1 MSPLRAQFRQLAQSL
16 VIAALIA
23 GTPAARAASQQ
34 PTGRIEGDVT
44 DSRSRQPL
52 AGASVFIQGTSIG
65 TQTMERGHYVLLS
78 VPAGQYELRARRIGF
93 TNAAKQVTVVAGQ
106 TVTVDFPLSEAAISL
121 EEVVVTGTAATTRAK
136 EVPTSTDI
144 VNMQQLRSAPVQDA
158 QQVIAGRIPSVT
170 VEANSGQPGAGGQ
183 VKIRGTNTVSETVA
197 PLLYVDGVRI
207 NNELTRNNWGART
220 ASNPLQDIN
229 PDDIERVE
237 VVKGA
242 AATTLYG
249 TEASGG
255 VIQIFTKKGNVG
267 APEWSAKLTGGA
279 NVNSQW
285 GSKSDPTQLFTKCG
299 ETAQLYGIITSGTK
313 VGQRQYFRDPTCPSD
328 GNWTDPGAIGQYDGS
343 VRGGNQRV
351 TYFVSGNYGDI
362 NGILRNQWSKDG
374 GFRGN
379 FAFFPMEKLQLSLN
393 SSYQRRN
400 TRWAGDGNNSEG
412 FLLNVGRGWRGYF
425 QGGKGDQCASVT
437 GDTVC
442 VTHGN
447 LFDQTLTTKSDHY
460 LTGVSLNYTPTERF
474 ANRFNVG
481 WDYTTFNN
489 VTNLP
494 FGFQDFPKGYFWDEN
509 SNHTKLSLDYAGS
522 VQSGVWRASSLASTF
537 SWGGQLFRDHNR
549 WTEIDVQNFAGPGDP
564 TLTTGSELT
573 YRNDLP
579 FSITNAGFFLQE
591 QLAWRD
597 RLFVTGG
604 MRFDGN
610 SAFGE
615 NLGLQR
621 YPKIGASY
629 VLSEHEFWPKQWLET
644 FKIRGAIG
652 ESGRAPGAFDKLRT
666 WKPIT
671 GDEDQPGFT
680 PDNVGNPNLGP
691 ERTREA
697 EVGFDASA
705 FGGIVGAEV
714 TYFNA
719 RTFDAIVPVLLPPSQ
734 GFPNAQFQNVGQL
747 RNTGTELQLNLALL
761 RRSAID
767 WRVRANGSRMW
778 SKALD
783 LGPLTQVYTGLQSYV
798 RCTPNPNAQPGEIA
812 CDKSKGEAF
821 PQYYGNKIA
830 NPDAVG
836 VAPIVVKDQP
846 LGNVNPDRLWGF
858 GTTITLFNNLSLDAF
873 VEHQGGF
880 VVQNYTAYQNARRGV
895 WQPCYDIQERMV
907 ASWGP
912 DKKANTSDD
921 VASAWG
927 NTTALQRV
935 QCAFSGYDIGYWTES
950 ADFTKLRYISLTY
963 NLPARFVRGAQSAS
977 ITFSGRNLH
986 TWSRYSGAD
995 PEVTDV
1001 ADQSGGSGGT
1011 EFGGRFGRRDYYQIP
1026 QPRTFSV
1033 AIRATF

>member
-1 MSPLRAQFRQLAQSL
+1 MSPLRAGIGRLAHPVLLPVLWL
-16 VIAALIA
+16 VLASGRA
-23 GTPAARAASQQ
+23 GGQQ
-34 PTGRIEGDVT
+34 PTGRIEGDVLE
-44 DSRSRQPL
+44 RGSRQPV
-52 AGASVFIQGTSIG
+52 AAASVVIQGTILG
-65 TQTMERGHYVLLS
+65 TQTNERGHYVLVN
-78 VPAGQYELRARRIGF
+78 VPVGSRELRVRHIGF
-93 TNAAKQVTVVAGQ
+93 TTAAKTVLVTAGR
-106 TVTVDFPLSEAAISL
+106 TETANFTISEAAVSL
-121 EEVVVTGTAATTRAK
+121 EEIVVTGTAATTRAK

-158 QQVIAGRIPSVT
+158 QQVISGRIPSVT

-183 VKIRGTNTVSETVA
+183 VKIRGTNTVSQSIA
-197 PLLYVDGVRI
+197 PLLYIDGVRVQ
-207 NNELTRNNWGART
+207 NEETRNNWGARS

-229 PDDIERVE
+229 PDDIERIE

-255 VIQIFTKKGNVG
+255 VIQVFTKHGISG
-267 APEWSAKLTGGA
+267 APQWDAKLTGGA

-285 GSKSDPTQLFTKCG
+285 GSRDDPTQLFTKCG
-299 ETAQLYGIITSGTK
+299 EVSSLYGIITSGSK

-328 GNWTDPGAIGQYDGS
+328 GNWTDPGAIQQYDGA

-351 TYFVSGNYGDI
+351 TYFVSGNFGDVK
-362 NGILRNQWSKDG
+362 GILPNQWSKDG

-379 FAFFPMEKLQLSLN
+379 FAFFPLEKLQLTVN
-393 SSYQRRN
+393 SSYMRRD

-425 QGGKGDQCASVT
+425 QGGKGDQCAPVT

-442 VTHGN
+442 VTHAN
-447 LFDQTLTTKSDHY
+447 LFDQNLTTRSDHY
-460 LTGVSLNYTPTERF
+460 LSGVTLNYTPTERLS
-474 ANRFNVG
+474 NRIAVG

-494 FGFQDFPKGYFWDEN
+494 FAFQDFAEGYYWDEN
-509 SNHTKLSLDYAGS
+509 TNYTKLSLDYAGS
-522 VQSGVWRASSLASTF
+522 YQNALWRVPSLNSTL
-537 SWGGQLFRDHNR
+537 SWGGQLFRDHRR

-579 FSITNAGFFLQE
+579 YSITNAGFFLQE

-597 RLFVTGG
+597 RLFLTGG

-621 YPKIGASY
+621 YPKIGVSY

-666 WKPIT
+666 WSPVT
-671 GDEDQPGFT
+671 GDENKPGFT
-680 PDNVGNPNLGP
+680 PNNVGNPDLGP
-691 ERTREA
+691 EHTREA

-705 FGGIVGAEV
+705 IGGLIGAEV

-719 RTFDAIVPVLLPPSQ
+719 RTFDALVPVLRPPSL
-734 GFPNAQFQNVGQL
+734 GFSNAQLQNVGEL
-747 RNTGTELQLNLALL
+747 RNTGAELQLNLALL
-761 RRSAID
+761 RRNAID

-783 LGPLTQVYTGLQSYV
+783 LGPLTQVYTGLGSYI
-798 RCTPNPNAQPGEIA
+798 RCTPDPTAAADATA
-812 CDKSKGEAF
+812 CDRSKGEMF
-821 PQYYGNKIA
+821 PQYYGKTVT

-836 VAPIVVKDQP
+836 VDPIVAEDQP
-846 LGNVNPDRLWGF
+846 LGNVNPDRLWGL
-858 GTTITLFNNLSLDAF
+858 GTTVTLFKNLSVDAF

-880 VVQNYTAYQNARRGV
+880 AVQNYTAYQNARRGV
-895 WQPCYDIQERMV
+895 WEPCYDVQERMV
-907 ASWGP
+907 QSWGP
-912 DKKANTSDD
+912 DKKANTADD
-921 VASAWG
+921 VPSAWG
-927 NTTALQRV
+927 NATALQRL
-935 QCAFSGYDIGYWTES
+935 QCAFSGYDIGYWTEPG
-950 ADFTKLRYISLTY
+950 DFTKLRYVSLTY
-963 NLPARFVRGAQSAS
+963 DIPQRLVHIGQRAS
-977 ITFSGRNLH
+977 ITFSARNLY
-986 TWSRYSGAD
+986 TWTKYSGAD
-995 PEVTDV
+995 PEVADI
-1001 ADQSGGSGGT
+1001 ADQANLAD
-1011 EFGGRFGRRDYYQIP
+1011 FNGRFGRRDYYQIP
-1026 QPRTFSV
+1026 QSRMFTVS
-1033 AIRATF
+1033 IRATF